1 MERPAPRHHTQEPAK
16 RDQEHMTDTI
26 AMSTG
31 ATGSHDTIASYT
43 IDQQLLVTVSRR
55 QGRRGGAA

>member
-1 MERPAPRHHTQEPAK
+1 
-16 RDQEHMTDTI
+16 MTDTI